1 MRVFKHHGMR
11 QPGVYLHEVVGYNYR
26 LTNVQSAIGCAQF
39 ERIGEFLEKRKKN
52 DSLYRKLLKNIQGV
66 SFQPIRSGMEPAYWF
81 FNILVSGNVDSIR
94 KYLSDKGIETRPL
107 FVPLHE
113 QKAYVKFTKNK
124 KFPVADKLHKFG
136 LTLPSSPKLKNKDIE
151 YIAKSI
157 KESLR

>member
-1 MRVFKHHGMR
+1 
-11 QPGVYLHEVVGYNYR
+11 
-26 LTNVQSAIGCAQF
+26 
-39 ERIGEFLEKRKKN
+39 
-52 DSLYRKLLKNIQGV
+52 
-66 SFQPIRSGMEPAYWF
+66 MEPAYWF